1 MSSHQILMKVS
12 NIVGADNSHLNV
24 DNAVLKSKLL
34 QIEKSSDRT
43 SLVKLNCKLL
53 KKITSVELGKG
64 FHAYLPNIDLD
75 YLFAPFL

>member
-1 MSSHQILMKVS
+1 MKVS
-12 NIVGADNSHLNV
+12 NTVGISNLNV